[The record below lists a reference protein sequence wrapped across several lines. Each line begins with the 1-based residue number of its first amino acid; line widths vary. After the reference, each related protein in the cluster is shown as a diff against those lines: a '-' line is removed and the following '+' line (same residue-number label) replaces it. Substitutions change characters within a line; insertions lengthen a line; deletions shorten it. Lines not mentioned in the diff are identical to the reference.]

1 VSIIERYNHAPG
13 SEPRVCQH
21 GDPADRANRHIAEMI
36 LHDGTSHERFLCKA
50 HAALELAQNHS
61 LLAKALIELYLA

>member
-1 VSIIERYNHAPG
+1 
-13 SEPRVCQH
+13 
-21 GDPADRANRHIAEMI
+21 MI